1 MQLVLA
7 TQNRNKAEEIKPLLP
22 PYIQLLLPEDLGFIG
37 EIPET
42 ADTLEENAVMKARF
56 IFEMYH
62 VAAFADDTGLEVNAL
77 GGKPGVYS
85 ARYAGMNKNADKNIA
100 KLLLEM
106 QGVNDRRARFRTV
119 IALVENGSPR
129 LFEGT
134 VSGTIAP
141 QRQGVKGFGYDPV
154 FIPSGSAKSFA
165 QMSLEEKNRISHRA
179 MAIERFAGWMKNR
192 AGH

>member
-1 MQLVLA
+1 MKLVLA

-165 QMSLEEKNRISHRA
+165 QMSLEKKNRISHRA

-192 AGH
+192 AGR

>member
-192 AGH
+192 AGR